1 MQYERV
7 VSDKGQQQKLPFSA
21 ANNIDKVTFSVSLT
35 LYCLKFLANDQ
46 LKSLTGLQELPC
58 HHVHRKTDN
67 NVAAFEG

>member
-21 ANNIDKVTFSVSLT
+21 ANNIDKITFSVSLT

-46 LKSLTGLQELPC
+46 LKSLSSSTGLQELPC
-58 HHVHRKTDN
+58 HHVNRKTDN
-67 NVAAFEG
+67 GSI

>member
-7 VSDKGQQQKLPFSA
+7 VSDKGQQQKLAFSA

-58 HHVHRKTDN
+58 HHVNRKTDN